1 MNTNNFF
8 YAVLGGALVAT
19 LWIATSLLTLSLAA
33 AVFGLT
39 CLVWFGA
46 LTAEDYGARF
56 KRFGR

>member
-8 YAVLGGALVAT
+8 YAVLGGALVAMF
-19 LWIATSLLTLSLAA
+19 WIATSLLTLPLAA

-39 CLVWFGA
+39 CLAWFGA